1 MNTRMGADVVKDS
14 ELNKHVFL
22 AKLITQYA
30 RVHRKAAGPVAEE
43 YIRQIGIRTGEW
55 IEGYYKEYS
64 SPWTIE
70 QYVDILIDLKNKIGG
85 QFEIL
90 SIDGDR
96 IVMKAIQCPFG
107 DDVTH
112 APHLCMMTSSVFGGI
127 AARHFGYGKVS
138 LRKQMALGHE
148 NCEIAIYLSPDDSEE
163 GIEYKDLTIS
173 PAQADPFLWEE
184 ETITMLNEELKR
196 TDELMIKLLDELEE
210 LRGKVKEDGKVKR

>member
-1 MNTRMGADVVKDS
+1 MKDF

-30 RVHRKAAGPVAEE
+30 RVHQKAVGPVAEE

-55 IEGYYKEYS
+55 IEGYYNEYS
-64 SPWTIE
+64 SPWTVE

-85 QFEIL
+85 EFDII

-96 IVMKAIQCPFG
+96 IVLKAIQCPFG
-107 DDVTH
+107 DDISD

-138 LRKQMALGHE
+138 LRKRIALGDR

-163 GIEYKDLTIS
+163 GIEYKDLAVS
-173 PAQADPFLWEE
+173 PANADPFNWEE

-196 TDELMIKLLDELEE
+196 TDEMMIKLLDELED
-210 LRGKVKEDGKVKR
+210 LRRKVNKDGQAHKMENSEC